1 MHDDSTSIMRSYT
14 ETTLAKSRKVPPKQ
28 KKKSPQRQDE
38 IMEVDNNS
46 SMNDGSQNESTAAN
60 SLASASEEE
69 LIAELARRRAIKYK
83 LAGASKRLPDNNA
96 SAEESIEDP
105 TGQMC
110 SLTGGDGMIPCRELM
125 E

>member
-1 MHDDSTSIMRSYT
+1 
-14 ETTLAKSRKVPPKQ
+14 
-28 KKKSPQRQDE
+28 
-38 IMEVDNNS
+38 MEVDNNS
-46 SMNDGSQNESTAAN
+46 SAGSSLQKNQNESTTSN

-69 LIAELARRRAIKYK
+69 LIAELAKRRAVKYRM
-83 LAGASKRLPDNNA
+83 AGAMKRLPDDGSGA
-96 SAEESIEDP
+96 DGSIEDP